1 MAWNLTYPIVAQP
14 TNETLEAPPF
24 NLTIYKGH
32 KDAAISRSTAEFL
45 LRSKLAKGFLQWLE
59 TGVGFPEE
67 FFFATLRRVSQ
78 RLWNK
83 HNIVEQSNETTCAI
97 WYVDSEMTRLFKESH
112 EIVMAKVFF
121 KKFFFFLFQ
130 PEIPNQR

>member
-1 MAWNLTYPIVAQP
+1 MTYPIVAQP
-14 TNETLEAPPF
+14 TNEILEPPPF

-32 KDAAISRSTAEFL
+32 KDAAISRSTADFL

-78 RLWNK
+78 VLWNK
-83 HNIVEQSNETTCAI
+83 HNIVEQS
-97 WYVDSEMTRLFKESH
+97 KESSSYLDNKR
-112 EIVMAKVFF
+112 ENE
-121 KKFFFFLFQ
+121 L
-130 PEIPNQR
+130 

>member
-1 MAWNLTYPIVAQP
+1 MNSSEALPGAMYPRMAQP
-14 TNETLEAPPF
+14 TNDTLEPPPF

-59 TGVGFPEE
+59 KGVGYPEE

-78 RLWNK
+78 DIWNS
-83 HNIVEQSNETTCAI
+83 HNVVMQSTT
-97 WYVDSEMTRLFKESH
+97 K
-112 EIVMAKVFF
+112 
-121 KKFFFFLFQ
+121 
-130 PEIPNQR
+130 P

>member
-1 MAWNLTYPIVAQP
+1 MALP
-14 TNETLEAPPF
+14 TNDTLEDKPPF

-78 RLWNK
+78 GLWNS
-83 HNIVEQSNETTCAI
+83 HNIVVQSITTF
-97 WYVDSEMTRLFKESH
+97 DLRLSTSVVES
-112 EIVMAKVFF
+112 A
-121 KKFFFFLFQ
+121 
-130 PEIPNQR
+130 